1 VEGEE
6 IALRCTDFVLSRQ
19 QQQGYWEYPNPE
31 WKGRIATVEGCYGA
45 LGLLSTYEH
54 VPKQS
59 LLRGAEKWHAFA
71 CNEIGF
77 QGSDGLLAI
86 NYFYRRTGA
95 RVPNNSTL
103 ALKMFANLFKAT
115 GDDKF
120 LSACPAM
127 LNWLRRIQLQT
138 GELPY
143 GVEGSRA
150 RVHFLCY
157 QYNAFELLDLIE
169 YQRITRD
176 EEVIPIIKKLAHYLA
191 HAVTASGS
199 ARFNCHRDRPEVLYY
214 AAAVAAALSESAAGG
229 IGPYEHLASRAYEWV
244 LAQQKTDG
252 AFQFFSRMNYGILSD
267 RRSYP
272 RNLAM
277 VLYHLLLRVERVGE
291 VEHTLDQEPV
301 RAGVV

>member
-1 VEGEE
+1 M
-6 IALRCTDFVLSRQ
+6 
-19 QQQGYWEYPNPE
+19 
-31 WKGRIATVEGCYGA
+31 
-45 LGLLSTYEH
+45 
-54 VPKQS
+54 
-59 LLRGAEKWHAFA
+59 
-71 CNEIGF
+71 
-77 QGSDGLLAI
+77 
-86 NYFYRRTGA
+86 
-95 RVPNNSTL
+95 PNNSTL

-229 IGPYEHLASRAYEWV
+229 IGPYEHLASR
-244 LAQQKTDG
+244 
-252 AFQFFSRMNYGILSD
+252 
-267 RRSYP
+267 
-272 RNLAM
+272 
-277 VLYHLLLRVERVGE
+277 LRVGAGATKDGRRLSILLSNELRN
-291 VEHTLDQEPV
+291 TLGSPLLSEKSCNGSLSLAAS
-301 RAGVV
+301 RRTCW